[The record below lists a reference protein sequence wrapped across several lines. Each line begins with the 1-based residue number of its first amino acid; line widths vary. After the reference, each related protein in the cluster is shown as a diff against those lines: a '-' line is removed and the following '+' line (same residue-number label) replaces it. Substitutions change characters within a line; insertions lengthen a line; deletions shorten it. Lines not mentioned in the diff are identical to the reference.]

1 MIIIKQVSYAFL
13 QIGVFN
19 DRAESIP
26 TCSQFRMD
34 SSMYNSFAEFIKKN
48 VQYANHIRD
57 TYHDDAGSKSKYSM
71 GRVDSF
77 ITYDR
82 IPIVLITLPTFLQ
95 FHLVI
100 GTDVLT
106 VDATDLEEIASQ
118 LVKLK

>member
-1 MIIIKQVSYAFL
+1 MIIVKQVSYAFL

-48 VQYANHIRD
+48 VQYADHIRD

-71 GRVDSF
+71 GNVDTF
-77 ITYDR
+77 VTYER
-82 IPIVLITLPTFLQ
+82 SPIVLVTLPAFME
-95 FHLVI
+95 FNLVV
-100 GTDVLT
+100 GTDVLAL
-106 VDATDLEEIASQ
+106 DATELEEIAK
-118 LVKLK
+118 KLLEL

>member
-1 MIIIKQVSYAFL
+1 MIIVKQVSYVFL

-34 SSMYNSFAEFIKKN
+34 SSRYNSFAEFIKKN
-48 VQYANHIRD
+48 LNYANHIRD
-57 TYHDDAGSKSKYSM
+57 TYHDDAGSKSKYNM
-71 GRVDSF
+71 GNVDSF

-82 IPIVLITLPTFLQ
+82 IPIVLITLPAFLQ

-100 GTDVLT
+100 GTYVLP
-106 VDATDLEEIASQ
+106 VDATDLEEIANQ
-118 LVKLK
+118 LVRLK

>member
-1 MIIIKQVSYAFL
+1 MIIVKQVSYAFL

-19 DRAESIP
+19 DRAQTIP

-34 SSMYNSFAEFIKKN
+34 SSRYNSFAEFIKKN

-57 TYHDDAGSKSKYSM
+57 TYHDNAGSKSKYSM
-71 GRVDSF
+71 GNVDSF
-77 ITYDR
+77 ITSAR
-82 IPIVLITLPTFLQ
+82 IPIVLITLPAFME
-95 FHLVI
+95 FNLVI

-106 VDATDLEEIASQ
+106 VDVTDLEEIASQ